1 MIIIQKM
8 LKEIF
13 FPYVYNQ
20 NLLLWVFL
28 EITIILTI
36 ATIFKYLSS
45 CKFSVLFELLYEK
58 VYLFYESILWEWEK
72 KWIKTYIVFLFF
84 MILIS
89 NILGVV
95 LEFVAPVF
103 WIDEKWEFIMEHYIK
118 NPTVSLSFTLALS
131 VSSIFMLLVIQFTKW
146 WYRHFFL
153 EYLPVFWKWYIFI
166 ERGNLNKYIFYV
178 LNSFVKLFDIVLSL
192 FISILEMLGLFAK
205 VVSLAFRLF
214 GNMISWNILITI
226 IIISLSVATK
236 EMTSFLW
243 WWFSFPIIFPI
254 FIYLQ
259 EILIALVQAFVFPL
273 LVSIFIKTTTSHW

>member
-1 MIIIQKM
+1 M

>member
-1 MIIIQKM
+1 M

-20 NLLLWVFL
+20 NLLLGVFL

-36 ATIFKYLSS
+36 AIILKYFNKK
-45 CKFSVLFELLYEK
+45 KFSILFELLYEK
-58 VYLFYESILWEWEK
+58 VYLFYESILGEGEK

-89 NILGVV
+89 NMLGVA

-103 WIDEKWEFIMEHYIK
+103 GVDEKGEFIMEHYIK

-131 VSSIFMLLVIQFTKW
+131 VSSIFMLLVVQFSKGG
-146 WYRHFFL
+146 YKHFFL
-153 EYLPVFWKWYIFI
+153 EYLPVFGKGYIFI

-214 GNMISWNILITI
+214 GNMISGNILVTI
-226 IIISLSVATK
+226 IIISLSVTTK
-236 EMTSFLW
+236 ELTSFLW
-243 WWFSFPIIFPI
+243 GGFSFPIIFPI

-273 LVSIFIKTTTSHW
+273 LVSIFIKTTTAEG

>member
-1 MIIIQKM
+1 M

-36 ATIFKYLSS
+36 ATILKYLSNS
-45 CKFSVLFELLYEK
+45 KFSILFELLYEK

-89 NILGVV
+89 NMLGVV

-103 WIDEKWEFIMEHYIK
+103 WVDEKWEFIMEHYIK

-131 VSSIFMLLVIQFTKW
+131 VSSIFMLLVIQFSKW
-146 WYRHFFL
+146 WYKHFFL
-153 EYLPVFWKWYIFI
+153 EYLPVFWKGYIFI

-214 GNMISWNILITI
+214 GNMISWNILVTI

-243 WWFSFPIIFPI
+243 GWFSFPIIFPI

>member
-1 MIIIQKM
+1 M

-36 ATIFKYLSS
+36 AIILKYFNKK
-45 CKFSVLFELLYEK
+45 KFSILFELLYEK

-89 NILGVV
+89 NMLGVA

-103 WIDEKWEFIMEHYIK
+103 WVDEKWEFIMEHYIK

-131 VSSIFMLLVIQFTKW
+131 VSSIFMLLVVQFSKW
-146 WYRHFFL
+146 WYKHFFL

-214 GNMISWNILITI
+214 GNMISWNILVTI
-226 IIISLSVATK
+226 IIISLSVTTK
-236 EMTSFLW
+236 ELTSFLW
-243 WWFSFPIIFPI
+243 GWFSFPIIFPI

-273 LVSIFIKTTTSHW
+273 LVSIFIKTTTAQG